1 MTGLIKIL
9 LFFILFMVIIRLVKL
24 ISRFRSSNKQTIDDL
39 KNQQREESIQ
49 FDDVEEADYKEI
61 DFDNEKGKIGRL
73 VTIVV

>member
-61 DFDNEKGKIGRL
+61 DFDNEKESEDNL
-73 VTIVV
+73 N

>member
-1 MTGLIKIL
+1 MTGFIKIL

-49 FDDVEEADYKEI
+49 FDDVEEADFKEI
-61 DFDNEKGKIGRL
+61 DFDNEKESEDNL
-73 VTIVV
+73 N

>member
-1 MTGLIKIL
+1 MTGFIKIL
-9 LFFILFMVIIRLVKL
+9 LFFILFMVIIKLVRL

-61 DFDNEKGKIGRL
+61 DFDNEKESEDNL
-73 VTIVV
+73 N